1 MSARVWGGG
10 IVRIARIAQL
20 TLLVGAMMLAVTAVT
35 QAQDDDAN
43 KPHGNAFVTKSSGR
57 CGVCHPSERVAF
69 EKSRH
74 AGEDMRCTTCHGGN
88 DQSVDQ
94 ASAHSNG
101 FKGRI
106 SRGDIPAS
114 CASCHSDQKMM
125 RPYDLPIDQM
135 ALYQTSGH
143 GLKLKAGDTKVAVCS
158 DCHGAHDVLAASDPA
173 CRTYVT
179 NIPRTCGNCHGDSL
193 LMAPRHQK
201 DAYHDYLKSVH
212 AKELFDKG
220 DLRAPTCVSCHGV
233 HGATPTQVGD
243 VNKVC
248 GRCHTAERR
257 YFLAGPHAAGMAKKG
272 MSECASCHLD
282 HATQAGAT
290 ERLASGCVPCHA
302 KGSKEDALGAQLLAD
317 YKNADLA
324 VTKAE
329 EQIGKADGVPL
340 QTDDYHSRVEEARTY
355 LREAMTA
362 AHAVK
367 PEVMAAFTARAR
379 SVGTEVDTEIQ
390 HKLTNILVEK
400 VALVVFWFYV
410 LMTIGIIRRW
420 RDRGPKA

>member
-1 MSARVWGGG
+1 MSARAGGG
-10 IVRIARIAQL
+10 VRALPRW
-20 TLLVGAMMLAVTAVT
+20 LAAGMCAVLIGITAVAR
-35 QAQDDDAN
+35 AQDDDAN

-74 AGEDMRCTTCHGGN
+74 AGEEMRCTTCHGGN

-101 FKGRI
+101 FRGHI
-106 SRGDIPAS
+106 SRAEIPAS
-114 CASCHSDQKMM
+114 CATCHSDQKMM
-125 RPYDLPIDQM
+125 RPYDLPVDQM

-143 GLKLKAGDTKVAVCS
+143 GVKLKAGDTKVAVCS
-158 DCHGAHDVLAASDPA
+158 DCHGAHDVLSASDPA

-179 NIPRTCGNCHGDSL
+179 NIPRTCGNCHGDSTL
-193 LMAPRHQK
+193 LAPRHQK

-212 AKELFDKG
+212 AKALFDKG

-233 HGATPTQVGD
+233 HGATPSQVGD

-248 GRCHTAERR
+248 GRCHTTERR
-257 YFLAGPHAAGMAKKG
+257 YFLAGPHAEGMAKKG
-272 MSECASCHLD
+272 MAECSSCHQH
-282 HATQAGAT
+282 HAIQASVTDRMG
-290 ERLASGCVPCHA
+290 SGCVPCHA
-302 KGSKEDALGAQLLAD
+302 KGSKEEALGAQLLAD
-317 YKNADLA
+317 YGAADVA

-329 EQIGKADGVPL
+329 GQIGKADGVPL
-340 QTDDYHSRVEEARTY
+340 QTDDYHARVEEARTY

-362 AHAVK
+362 AHSVK
-367 PEVMAAFTARAR
+367 PEVMAAFTSRAR

-390 HKLTNILVEK
+390 HKLMNVLVEK
-400 VALVVFWFYV
+400 VALIVFWFYV
-410 LMTIGIIRRW
+410 LVTIGIIRRW
-420 RDRGPKA
+420 RDRGPTA